1 MKSKTQGYIFVL
13 LAITIF
19 SLQDGISKHLA
30 SAYPPVFIT
39 MIRYWAF
46 AAFTIALACK
56 MRGGLKQTAKTKRPL
71 LQVFR
76 GVLLASQVVVV
87 INCFAL
93 IGLAH
98 SQAIFSATPILI
110 ALLSMPI
117 LGERVG
123 WRRWTAIGAG
133 LVGVLLILKPEGEFF
148 DVKLLLAVFS
158 CFLFAFYVI
167 ATRLV
172 SRDDSAMTSFFY
184 TGVVGGIA
192 MTLVG
197 PFYWTWMSGWDWG
210 WMTLV
215 CLTSISSHYFL
226 IRAYDMLDAA
236 AVQPLTYLQ
245 LVYAS
250 IIGVVIYSEKLSLT
264 MIVGSAIVVAA
275 GIFTVWREHVVARRG
290 RLQRG
295 SPQF

>member
-19 SLQDGISKHLA
+19 SLQDAISKHLG
-30 SAYPPVFIT
+30 SAYPPVFVT

-46 AAFTIALACK
+46 ALFTILLASK
-56 MRGGLKQTAKTKRPL
+56 MRGGLSATARTKRPV
-71 LQVFR
+71 LQVVR
-76 GVLLASQVVVV
+76 GLLLAAQVVAV
-87 INCFAL
+87 ISCFAV

-123 WRRWTAIGAG
+123 WRRWTAICTG
-133 LVGVLLILKPEGEFF
+133 LIGVLMILKPEGGFF
-148 DVKLLLAVFS
+148 DLKLLLAILS

-197 PFYWTWMSGWDWG
+197 PFYWTWMTAPDWG
-210 WMTLV
+210 WMALV
-215 CLTSISSHYFL
+215 CMTSISSHYFL

-250 IIGVVIYSEKLSLT
+250 IIGTTIYGETLSLNT
-264 MIVGSAIVVAA
+264 IIGSLIVVGS
-275 GIFTVWREHVVARRG
+275 GIFTIWREHVVGRRNAAPG
-290 RLQRG
+290 
-295 SPQF
+295 

>member
-1 MKSKTQGYIFVL
+1 
-13 LAITIF
+13 
-19 SLQDGISKHLA
+19 
-30 SAYPPVFIT
+30 
-39 MIRYWAF
+39 
-46 AAFTIALACK
+46 
-56 MRGGLKQTAKTKRPL
+56 
-71 LQVFR
+71 
-76 GVLLASQVVVV
+76 
-87 INCFAL
+87 
-93 IGLAH
+93 
-98 SQAIFSATPILI
+98 
-110 ALLSMPI
+110 
-117 LGERVG
+117 
-123 WRRWTAIGAG
+123 
-133 LVGVLLILKPEGEFF
+133 
-148 DVKLLLAVFS
+148 
-158 CFLFAFYVI
+158 
-167 ATRLV
+167 
-172 SRDDSAMTSFFY
+172 MTSFFY